1 MAIKNGR
8 DLWYLDKE
16 KNFLDGFKWG
26 HTFLELNHD
35 LLESYSEADTSK
47 DVVRVQNEFLE
58 SKE

>member
-1 MAIKNGR
+1 MVCMSSGELLRPGNR
-8 DLWYLDKE
+8 
-16 KNFLDGFKWG
+16 FLLSCI
-26 HTFLELNHD
+26 TFLELNHD